1 MPFIFNPTTG
11 QDAPTTQR
19 KPQAPPPALGGAGG
33 ITNAGAAPKQ
43 QYQLTNSSVY
53 LNETNAANAA
63 YEKAKAQLLANRN
76 SLYHQY
82 GLTDTGAVDVNNPYG
97 EYQSLLGTEG
107 AALDSAHNDAIARGL
122 GSGGLANQGE
132 ASLIPQQRLE
142 QLGFQHQ
149 VDQAG
154 SDYASGLEDAAS
166 TKTGAYNT
174 AYQDALQDALAR
186 GLFDAAPDAPP
197 TTTTTSLGGTT
208 VKKNPP
214 QPAFVY
220 NPKVKA
226 NKTGASARRR
236 GGIYT
241 IH

>member
-11 QDAPTTQR
+11 QDAPTPQR
-19 KPQAPPPALGGAGG
+19 KQQQAPPPALGGSGDAGSG
-33 ITNAGAAPKQ
+33 VKTPYSLQ
-43 QYQLTNSSVY
+43 NSSVY

-149 VDQAG
+149 VDQSG

-186 GLFDAAPDAPP
+186 GLFDAAPDASS
-197 TTTTTSLGGTT
+197 TATTSLGGTT
-208 VKKNPP
+208 VKKNQP
-214 QPAFVY
+214 QSAFVY

-226 NKTGASARRR
+226 NKTGASARKR

>member
-1 MPFIFNPTTG
+1 MPFVFNPITG
-11 QDAPTTQR
+11 QDATLQR
-19 KPQAPPPALGGAGG
+19 KQQQQQPPALGGSDDAG
-33 ITNAGAAPKQ
+33 TNKSFSLQ
-43 QYQLTNSSVY
+43 NSSVY

-142 QLGFQHQ
+142 QLGFQRQ
-149 VDQAG
+149 VDQTG

-186 GLFDAAPDAPP
+186 GLFDAAPDASS
-197 TTTTTSLGGTT
+197 TATTSLGGTT
-208 VKKNPP
+208 IKKNKPLS
-214 QPAFVY
+214 AFVY
-220 NPKVKA
+220 NPKIAA
-226 NKTGASARRR
+226 NKTGASARKR